1 MKKNTA
7 EAVANEMAAQGYKP
21 ILAHATRDTGI
32 KTWEVW
38 GTDPDTLASVMV
50 ATREEWDQHVSDKAH
65 ANAVD
70 YCAEHFTGAVS
81 VLAVELADAIKRA
94 EAAEKERDRLAL
106 QVRASSTDDDDLT
119 LSNLQEDT
127 NDVLDSLDKTAI
139 KGAINWADLRCV
151 SATQVHGNRGRTWFR
166 VEIEEAAPGEE
177 ALIAAVVAGLAAKG
191 WYMDDIEITTEW

>member
-1 MKKNTA
+1 MRKNTA

-94 EAAEKERDRLAL
+94 EAAEAKLAA
-106 QVRASSTDDDDLT
+106 VPRKS
-119 LSNLQEDT
+119 
-127 NDVLDSLDKTAI
+127 I
-139 KGAINWADLRCV
+139 
-151 SATQVHGNRGRTWFR
+151 
-166 VEIEEAAPGEE
+166 E
-177 ALIAAVVAGLAAKG
+177 ALFFQQFGESPIWFDKRWDPIAEWLGL
-191 WYMDDIEITTEW
+191 E

>member
-1 MKKNTA
+1 MRKNTA

-94 EAAEKERDRLAL
+94 EAAEAERELAGKT
-106 QVRASSTDDDDLT
+106 TDT
-119 LSNLQEDT
+119 YVENMG
-127 NDVLDSLDKTAI
+127 TAI
-139 KGAINWADLRCV
+139 RITVGSLTSLYAERRKSGGAKVYIQVGNSFMGLDLGEYAAAAFADWLQPR
-151 SATQVHGNRGRTWFR
+151 A
-166 VEIEEAAPGEE
+166 
-177 ALIAAVVAGLAAKG
+177 
-191 WYMDDIEITTEW
+191 

>member
-94 EAAEKERDRLAL
+94 EAAEAKLAA
-106 QVRASSTDDDDLT
+106 VPRKS
-119 LSNLQEDT
+119 
-127 NDVLDSLDKTAI
+127 I
-139 KGAINWADLRCV
+139 
-151 SATQVHGNRGRTWFR
+151 
-166 VEIEEAAPGEE
+166 E
-177 ALIAAVVAGLAAKG
+177 ALFFQQFGESPIWFDKRWDPIAEWLGL
-191 WYMDDIEITTEW
+191 E

>member
-1 MKKNTA
+1 MRKNTA

-94 EAAEKERDRLAL
+94 EAAEAKLAL
-106 QVRASSTDDDDLT
+106 VDEYGEAQWHSSASGTEFEAGPCET
-119 LSNLQEDT
+119 FAEWLQ
-127 NDVLDSLDKTAI
+127 S
-139 KGAINWADLRCV
+139 
-151 SATQVHGNRGRTWFR
+151 R
-166 VEIEEAAPGEE
+166 V
-177 ALIAAVVAGLAAKG
+177 
-191 WYMDDIEITTEW
+191 